1 MLEGPEQSPGFQL
14 WHVTLRWQREMARV
28 LTPFDLTH
36 VQFVLLACLWWL
48 DAQGR
53 QPNQLELAQ
62 QAGTDVK
69 MTSQV
74 LGRLEAKG
82 LLNRVADTMDTRM
95 KRLQITKSG
104 KRMAV
109 DAIEVVEQADAAFFR
124 DPRALLKALRPLLP
138 EVDNGP

>member
-1 MLEGPEQSPGFQL
+1 MLQGPEQSPGFQL
-14 WHVTLRWQREMARV
+14 WHVTLRWQREMTRV

-48 DAQGR
+48 DSQGR

-82 LLNRVADTMDTRM
+82 LLNRVADTVDTRM

-104 KRMAV
+104 KRIAV
-109 DAIEVVEQADAAFFR
+109 DAIEAVEQADAAFFA

-138 EVDNGP
+138 AVDSGP

>member
-48 DAQGR
+48 DSQGH

-82 LLNRVADTMDTRM
+82 LLNRVADTVDTRM

-104 KRMAV
+104 KRVAV
-109 DAIEVVEQADAAFFR
+109 AAIEVVEQADAAFFG
-124 DPRALLKALRPLLP
+124 DSKALLKALRPLLP
-138 EVDNGP
+138 SLYS

>member
-1 MLEGPEQSPGFQL
+1 
-14 WHVTLRWQREMARV
+14 MARV

-48 DAQGR
+48 DSQGH

-82 LLNRVADTMDTRM
+82 LLNRVADTVDTRM

-104 KRMAV
+104 KRVAV
-109 DAIEVVEQADAAFFR
+109 AAIEVVEQADAAFFG
-124 DPRALLKALRPLLP
+124 DSKALLKALRPLLP
-138 EVDNGP
+138 SLYS